1 MKILEDTLA
10 RIEAEAS
17 KNRKEA
23 YNQYIQRNAK
33 AGVNDI
39 VTDGRGVIRVT
50 KVSLCLGIARGMP
63 TIEYTGVCI
72 VKENG
77 EYRDHKRGM
86 TGYASQDKSFKVI
99 VKKGV

>member
-1 MKILEDTLA
+1 MI
-10 RIEAEAS
+10 
-17 KNRKEA
+17 
-23 YNQYIQRNAK
+23 
-33 AGVNDI
+33 
-39 VTDGRGVIRVT
+39 
-50 KVSLCLGIARGMP
+50 SLCLGIARGMP
-63 TIEYTGVCI
+63 TIEYTGVCL

>member
-39 VTDGRGVIRVT
+39 VVFRN
-50 KVSLCLGIARGMP
+50 SSW
-63 TIEYTGVCI
+63 
-72 VKENG
+72 
-77 EYRDHKRGM
+77 
-86 TGYASQDKSFKVI
+86 YADY
-99 VKKGV
+99 